1 MSAAEEILTGTDA
14 DEEVIRLRSSGRV
27 DRCDDGDVTSS
38 GCIIQQ
44 KQKQLDASAAVFH
57 ERAINECGIGR
68 FHWILLAACGM
79 GLAGDTAELLVLGF
93 VLPSAEVDFCI
104 SQTEKRVLGV
114 VTYTGLATGALL
126 WGCVSDRVGRRRTL
140 LTALTVAAIFDLMA
154 AIMPSFGT
162 FLTARLIG
170 GIGLGG
176 SLPILITYF
185 SEFIPRASRVKFLC
199 ALLACWAFG
208 GIYVPI
214 MARCILPNT
223 GVMVVL
229 DGQEHF
235 SMWHIFLIVCA
246 IPTVLAVIGLLLLPE
261 SPRILLAIGHEREA
275 LVIYQ
280 RIFHQN
286 HPQLSVDEY
295 KVSETDLPSFQQEQ
309 QQQQQQQQ
317 RQEEDSQPHPR
328 DKSLWAVTYNSMVNF
343 GTLIAKTFA
352 SNQRRA
358 TLPLL
363 VTWVFASFGFYGL
376 SLWFPEYVK
385 LLKGNDFKERA
396 LTLTNVSYTDVQF
409 NHSIENVIYT
419 HSNFTN
425 VRFDNLILSH
435 VLFDSCHF
443 QEVSFTRIKS
453 SRSLFRNSSIIES
466 NFIDTDLFPYRFEN
480 CVMTN
485 NSFNS
490 MDAYCPLDFDYNI
503 HLDDVFLEHLIGELA
518 LLPGLMLAAF
528 LMDRFGR
535 VRLIGVS
542 FFICSALTLSLLGID
557 SSEAVM
563 GFEAAFN
570 AVFAVG
576 LAALIVASTETCP
589 TSIRTTGWG
598 LFNTLSRGAGLAG
611 LFVYYALLNAPVL
624 VACLVTASVMLLAGL
639 TSLLI
644 LETRGTLL

>member
-1 MSAAEEILTGTDA
+1 
-14 DEEVIRLRSSGRV
+14 
-27 DRCDDGDVTSS
+27 
-38 GCIIQQ
+38 
-44 KQKQLDASAAVFH
+44 
-57 ERAINECGIGR
+57 
-68 FHWILLAACGM
+68 M
-79 GLAGDTAELLVLGF
+79 G
-93 VLPSAEVDFCI
+93 
-104 SQTEKRVLGV
+104 
-114 VTYTGLATGALL
+114 
-126 WGCVSDRVGRRRTL
+126 DRVGRRRTL

-162 FLTARLIG
+162 FLTARLLG

-176 SLPILITYF
+176 SFPILIAYF

-214 MARCILPNT
+214 MAWCILPNT
-223 GVMVVL
+223 GLMVVL
-229 DGQEHF
+229 DGQQHF
-235 SMWHIFLIVCA
+235 SMWHIFLIACA
-246 IPTVLAVIGLLLLPE
+246 IPNVLAIIGLLLLPE

-309 QQQQQQQQ
+309 QQQQ
-317 RQEEDSQPHPR
+317 RQEEEPQPHPR

-363 VTWVFASFGFYGL
+363 VTWVFAAFGFYGL

-396 LTLTNVSYTDVQF
+396 STLTNVSYINVQF

-419 HSNFTN
+419 NSTFTN

-435 VLFDSCHF
+435 VLFDSCAF
-443 QEVSFTRIKS
+443 QEVTFTRIKS

-480 CVMTN
+480 CFMAN
-485 NSFNS
+485 NSFSS
-490 MDAYCPLDFDYNI
+490 MDAYCALDFDYNI

-528 LMDRFGR
+528 VMDRFGR
-535 VRLIGVS
+535 VRLIGLS

-557 SSEAVM
+557 SSEAVI

-576 LAALIVASTETCP
+576 LAAMTVASTETCP

-598 LFNTLSRGAGLAG
+598 LFNTVSRGAGLAG
-611 LFVYYALLNAPVL
+611 LFVYYALLHAPVL
-624 VACLVTASVMLLAGL
+624 VSCLVTSAVMLLAGL
-639 TSLLI
+639 ASLLI

>member
-1 MSAAEEILTGTDA
+1 MSTAEKTLTEEA
-14 DEEVIRLRSSGRV
+14 LVDEEEVTRLRSAERV
-27 DRCDDGDVTSS
+27 DRCDDADVGSS
-38 GCIIQQ
+38 GCIIQH

-68 FHWILLAACGM
+68 FHWILLASCGM
-79 GLAGDTAELLVLGF
+79 GLAADTAELLVLGF

-162 FLTARLIG
+162 FLTARLLG

-176 SLPILITYF
+176 SLPILIAYF
-185 SEFIPRASRVKFLC
+185 SEFIPRASRVRFIC

-214 MARCILPNT
+214 MAWTILPKT
-223 GVMVVL
+223 GLMVVL

-246 IPTVLAVIGLLLLPE
+246 IPTVLAIIGLLSLPE

-295 KVSETDLPSFQQEQ
+295 KVSETDLPSSQQEQ
-309 QQQQQQQQ
+309 QQQ
-317 RQEEDSQPHPR
+317 RPPEDTQPHPK

-343 GTLIAKTFA
+343 GTLIAKIFA
-352 SNQRRA
+352 PNQRRV

-385 LLKGNDFKERA
+385 LLQGNDFKGRA
-396 LTLTNVSYTDVQF
+396 TSLTSVSYANVQF

-419 HSNFTN
+419 DSHFTN

-435 VLFDSCHF
+435 VLFDSCTF

-453 SRSLFRNSSIIES
+453 SRSLFRNSTIIQS

-480 CVMTN
+480 CSMVN

-490 MDAYCPLDFDYNI
+490 MDAYCALDFDYNI
-503 HLDDVFLEHLIGELA
+503 HLDEIFLENLIGELA
-518 LLPGLMLAAF
+518 LLPGLIVAAF

-535 VRLIGVS
+535 VRLIGLS
-542 FFICSALTLSLLGID
+542 FFVCSVLTLSLLAID
-557 SSEAVM
+557 SSEAVI

-576 LAALIVASTETCP
+576 LAALTVASTEACP

-611 LFVYYALLNAPVL
+611 LFVYYAMLNASAL
-624 VACLVTASVMLLAGL
+624 VACLVTSAVMLIAALA
-639 TSLLI
+639 SLLI
-644 LETRGTLL
+644 LETRNTLL